1 MNAAET
7 TRAWSK
13 ASFRALSPSKVRP
26 VMVMLRLEE
35 GDQRAGSWGKAV
47 GRRVPSGKQAEGGS
61 LPPVSP
67 RKIHRKAKIT
77 SDIVR

>member
-13 ASFRALSPSKVRP
+13 ASLRALSPSKVRP

-35 GDQRAGSWGKAV
+35 GDQSGGSWGKAV
-47 GRRVPSGKQAEGGS
+47 GRRVPSGKQAEGS
-61 LPPVSP
+61 LPPVSQ
-67 RKIHRKAKIT
+67 RKIHRKAKVT